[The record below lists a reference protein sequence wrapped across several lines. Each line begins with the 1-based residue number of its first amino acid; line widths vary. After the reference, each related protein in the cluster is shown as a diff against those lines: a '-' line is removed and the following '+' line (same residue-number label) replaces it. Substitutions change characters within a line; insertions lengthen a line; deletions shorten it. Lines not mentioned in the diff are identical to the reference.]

1 MRGHGANQPVGH
13 GGLGGLGP
21 RLGRLA
27 PAEQHDPGFVATEH
41 ALDFKTKAADAGTAP
56 VEAQQEAPG
65 TEDELEKRLQALR
78 G

>member
-1 MRGHGANQPVGH
+1 MIEGTLQSATAATANEDAVES
-13 GGLGGLGP
+13 LL
-21 RLGRLA
+21 
-27 PAEQHDPGFVATEH
+27 EQVATEH

-65 TEDELEKRLQALR
+65 TEDALEKRLQALR